1 MVVVG
6 STKTLHR
13 LFEDI
18 NKIHPN
24 IKLTMSHTSLTS
36 EESSMKCGCP
46 EMNSLPFLDVLCSI
60 KQNKIVTDLYRKETD
75 RNQYLLTSSCHPVEC
90 TDNIPF
96 SLALRI
102 VRICSEVETRERR
115 FLELKELLQE
125 REYKTGMINSAIE
138 KARKIP
144 RFKALKEKVQNLSER
159 RPVFVVTYDPRLPNI
174 PAIQRKHWRAM
185 VGMDQYMSEV
195 FPEPPLT
202 AFKRPKNIKEYL
214 VRAKLPGLNNR
225 PKRKVNGMSKC
236 NKPCQAC
243 PYILEG
249 KEVKVNNNAIWRI
262 MAPVNCNSENC
273 VYMIECNKQNC
284 GQRYIGE
291 TKRSLSTRL
300 SEHKGYIS
308 SIFPTKATGIHFN
321 KPGHG
326 LKDVRI
332 TILEQMKTPEEVYR
346 KEREKYLINK
356 FNTFYRGI
364 NRMP

>member
-1 MVVVG
+1 M
-6 STKTLHR
+6 R
-13 LFEDI
+13 
-18 NKIHPN
+18 
-24 IKLTMSHTSLTS
+24 
-36 EESSMKCGCP
+36 KC
-46 EMNSLPFLDVLCSI
+46 
-60 KQNKIVTDLYRKETD
+60 K
-75 RNQYLLTSSCHPVEC
+75 
-90 TDNIPF
+90 
-96 SLALRI
+96 
-102 VRICSEVETRERR
+102 
-115 FLELKELLQE
+115 
-125 REYKTGMINSAIE
+125 
-138 KARKIP
+138 
-144 RFKALKEKVQNLSER
+144 
-159 RPVFVVTYDPRLPNI
+159 
-174 PAIQRKHWRAM
+174 
-185 VGMDQYMSEV
+185 
-195 FPEPPLT
+195 
-202 AFKRPKNIKEYL
+202 
-214 VRAKLPGLNNR
+214 
-225 PKRKVNGMSKC
+225 
-236 NKPCQAC
+236 KPCQAC

-249 KEVKVNNNAIWRI
+249 KEVKVNNNEIWRI

-291 TKRSLSTRL
+291 TKRSLSKRL